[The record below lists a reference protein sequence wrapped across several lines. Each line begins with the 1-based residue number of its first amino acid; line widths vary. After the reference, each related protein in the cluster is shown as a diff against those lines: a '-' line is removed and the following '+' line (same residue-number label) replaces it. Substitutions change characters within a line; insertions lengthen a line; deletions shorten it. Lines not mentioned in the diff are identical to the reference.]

1 MMLILLIKKMVV
13 TDKTQLGRKRK
24 KIVVSFAKQT
34 KKQCE
39 KEELSLHL
47 PYYLTAYILS
57 NF

>member
-1 MMLILLIKKMVV
+1 MVV